1 MDELPKRRLRR
12 RNKYGARKCV
22 AIDGTLCD
30 SRVEALYYNR
40 LIEDGRYHETKYHQS
55 FQILSSFTLNGKK
68 YSRRIYTPD
77 FAFYDLSGSLEKVVD
92 VKGGNATMTEAAR
105 LRIIMFMQHCKVP
118 VVIARYDPRSG
129 LFIEEQA

>member
-1 MDELPKRRLRR
+1 MVELPKRRFRR
-12 RNKYGARKCV
+12 RNKYGAKKCV

-40 LIEDGRYHETKYHQS
+40 LIDDGRYHETKYHQA
-55 FQILSSFTLNGKK
+55 FQLLPRFSLNNKQ

-77 FAFYDLSGSLEKVVD
+77 FAFYDLDGSLEKVVD
-92 VKGGNATMTEAAR
+92 VKGGTATMTEAAR
-105 LRIIMFMQHCKVP
+105 LRIVMFMQRYKVP
-118 VVIARYDPRSG
+118 VIIARYDARTG

>member
-1 MDELPKRRLRR
+1 MDELPKRRFRR
-12 RNKYGARKCV
+12 RNKYGALKCV
-22 AIDGTLCD
+22 AVDGTLCD

-77 FAFYDLSGSLEKVVD
+77 FTFYDLSGTLEKVVD
-92 VKGGNATMTEAAR
+92 VKGGTATMTEAAR
-105 LRIIMFMQHCKVP
+105 LRIIMFMQHYKVP
-118 VVIARYDPRSG
+118 VIIARYDVRSG